1 MLLKRTFENL
11 LYTIPII
18 IISNIIYIIY
28 TSQFSGGL
36 AGMAPLILILNS
48 IISFV
53 VSFIIYF
60 CINIKLKLN
69 QPKSI
74 LIFILVSFLTLIIYF
89 TANPFNYGSE
99 KIYRDLD
106 LWLYISILIPS
117 FLMITV
123 KKIITENNKE
133 K

>member
-1 MLLKRTFENL
+1 MIIKKTFENL
-11 LYTIPII
+11 LQIIPII

-36 AGMAPLILILNS
+36 AGMAPFTLILNS

-53 VSFIIYF
+53 ASFIIYLCVNVKF
-60 CINIKLKLN
+60 KLN

-74 LIFILVSFLTLIIYF
+74 LIFTLVSFLTLIIYF

-106 LWLYISILIPS
+106 LWLYISILISS

-123 KKIITENNKE
+123 KKIVTEE

>member
-1 MLLKRTFENL
+1 MQLKRTFENL

-36 AGMAPLILILNS
+36 AGMAPFVMILNS

-53 VSFIIYF
+53 ICFIVYF
-60 CINIKLKLN
+60 CINIRYKLN
-69 QPKSI
+69 QPKSVM
-74 LIFILVSFLTLIIYF
+74 IFVLVSFLTLIIYF

-117 FLMITV
+117 FLMIIV
-123 KKIITENNKE
+123 KKMFSENE
-133 K
+133 Y

>member
-11 LYTIPII
+11 LYTIPVI

-28 TSQFSGGL
+28 TSKFSGGL
-36 AGMAPLILILNS
+36 AGMAPFILIINS

-53 VSFIIYF
+53 GSSIIYF
-60 CINIKLKLN
+60 FINLKFKLN

-74 LIFILVSFLTLIIYF
+74 LIFIFVSFLTLIIYF
-89 TANPFNYGSE
+89 RTNPFNYGNE
-99 KIYRDLD
+99 KIFRDLD

-123 KKIITENNKE
+123 KKIISE

>member
-1 MLLKRTFENL
+1 MPLRRTFENL

-36 AGMAPLILILNS
+36 AGMAPFVLIINS
-48 IISFV
+48 FISFV
-53 VSFIIYF
+53 ISFMVYF
-60 CINIKLKLN
+60 CINFKYKLN

-74 LIFILVSFLTLIIYF
+74 LIFVLVSFLTLIIYF

-117 FLMITV
+117 FLIIIV
-123 KKIITENNKE
+123 KKIISENE

>member
-36 AGMAPLILILNS
+36 AGMAPFILIFNS
-48 IISFV
+48 IISFAI
-53 VSFIIYF
+53 SCIIYF
-60 CINIKLKLN
+60 CINIKFKLG

-74 LIFILVSFLTLIIYF
+74 LVFILVSFLTLIIYF
-89 TANPFNYGSE
+89 GTNPFNYGSE

-117 FLMITV
+117 FLMIVV
-123 KKIITENNKE
+123 KKIITNNKE